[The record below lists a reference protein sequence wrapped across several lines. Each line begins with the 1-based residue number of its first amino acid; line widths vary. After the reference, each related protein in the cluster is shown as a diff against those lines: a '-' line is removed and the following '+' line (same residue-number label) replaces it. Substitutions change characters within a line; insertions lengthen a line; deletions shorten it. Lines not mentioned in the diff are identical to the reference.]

1 MPPQPLLARVDPS
14 DMSEFWK
21 KMWTAMNDV
30 AGEAVVLE
38 VMANHPA
45 VHEFYVKQFYNKF
58 FHNKDGDMSVEIRLK
73 ELLRLRLAV
82 EHGCHVCNSS
92 NFITARA
99 HGFTDEQVRGVGDP
113 TPGLFDERELAIIDF
128 ASMMTLH
135 NVQGQLTPELYAR
148 LREYSPRP
156 RFPCPPCSDG
166 PTTGRYWAR
175 RSTLWTT
182 SRASSCARG
191 ATRSN

>member
-1 MPPQPLLARVDPS
+1 
-14 DMSEFWK
+14 MSEFWK

-92 NFITARA
+92 NFISARA

-148 LREYSPRP
+148 LREYFSDADIIELGFLAAVFTGTQKLYFALDLVSRWDSCPVKHPEPATGSPA
-156 RFPCPPCSDG
+156 G
-166 PTTGRYWAR
+166 P
-175 RSTLWTT
+175 
-182 SRASSCARG
+182 
-191 ATRSN
+191 